1 MKIKI
6 VALMIL
12 GLMLS
17 SSVLTA
23 CQTKEKELPKN
34 IICVGDSITY
44 GYGVSDSE
52 SYPSV
57 LAQLTGENTR
67 VLNYGVN
74 GATGTA
80 DNAMSYSSLS
90 VYELCQESE
99 ADAYVIMLGTNDAR
113 ENFWD
118 KEKYLTSMRSMLDAF
133 KAANPNA
140 EFYLMQPPAVFSSG
154 INNDIIKGE
163 VHDAVSTLAKEYKAK
178 LIDLYALTEN
188 DENFF
193 SDGVHPTADGYA
205 TIAQKVYDAI
215 AD

>member
-1 MKIKI
+1 MKFKI
-6 VALMIL
+6 VALMV
-12 GLMLS
+12 LS
-17 SSVLTA
+17 LIISSTA
-23 CQTKEKELPKN
+23 LSACSSKEKELPKN

-57 LAQLTGENTR
+57 LARLMGENTR

-74 GATGTA
+74 GATGTS

-90 VYELCQESE
+90 VYSLCQESE
-99 ADAYVIMLGTNDAR
+99 ADVYVVMLGTNDAH

-118 KEKYLTSMRSMLDAF
+118 KEKYISSMKSMLDAF
-133 KAANPNA
+133 ESANPNA
-140 EFYLMQPPAVFSSG
+140 KFYLMQPPAVFSSG
-154 INNDIIKGE
+154 ISDDIIKGE
-163 VHDAVSTLAKEYKAK
+163 LHDAVSELAKEYKAK

-188 DENFF
+188 NESFF
-193 SDGVHPTADGYA
+193 SDGVHPTAEGYA

-215 AD
+215 TN